1 MDHNVTIGA
10 KVKAFR
16 TAKKYTLKQL
26 SEESGLSIGFLSQL
40 ERGLSSIAIDSLAK
54 LATILGVS
62 LSSFF
67 DSSADQEK
75 SPVSRSFAMHCSQI
89 ERFRLVTRLGN
100 AILSNGGEVFRAEQA
115 MEYAAR
121 ALRLEAFNA
130 YVIANGIFSNV
141 VIDGRFYSSRIC
153 HVPLAPTILC
163 RVDALN
169 DLSRKIAAGK
179 CGPYEMRMRLE
190 QIEQMKV
197 IENRGKVLAAGIGSA
212 GFCYLFQGSLR
223 DTAAAFVTGVLLYLF
238 LLYAAPR
245 FSSSRMMQTIMTS
258 SVLALCC
265 CFLCWIG
272 LGESLDH
279 VMIGAVFTLAPGVP
293 LTNSIRNFLENDYL
307 SGLIRF
313 VDAFLTAGCI
323 AIGVGVALRFWM
335 FAMGGM
341 L

>member
-1 MDHNVTIGA
+1 MKEIVRA
-10 KVKAFR
+10 
-16 TAKKYTLKQL
+16 
-26 SEESGLSIGFLSQL
+26 SI
-40 ERGLSSIAIDSLAK
+40 ED
-54 LATILGVS
+54 
-62 LSSFF
+62 
-67 DSSADQEK
+67 
-75 SPVSRSFAMHCSQI
+75 CSQI

-223 DTAAAFVTGVLLYLF
+223 DTAAAFVTGVLLYYTQLRAF
-238 LLYAAPR
+238 PR
-245 FSSSRMMQTIMTS
+245 
-258 SVLALCC
+258 
-265 CFLCWIG
+265 
-272 LGESLDH
+272 
-279 VMIGAVFTLAPGVP
+279 PG
-293 LTNSIRNFLENDYL
+293 
-307 SGLIRF
+307 
-313 VDAFLTAGCI
+313 
-323 AIGVGVALRFWM
+323 
-335 FAMGGM
+335 
-341 L
+341 

>member
-1 MDHNVTIGA
+1 MKEIVRA
-10 KVKAFR
+10 
-16 TAKKYTLKQL
+16 
-26 SEESGLSIGFLSQL
+26 SI
-40 ERGLSSIAIDSLAK
+40 ED
-54 LATILGVS
+54 
-62 LSSFF
+62 
-67 DSSADQEK
+67 
-75 SPVSRSFAMHCSQI
+75 CSQI

-169 DLSRKIAAGK
+169 DLSRKIVAGK

>member
-1 MDHNVTIGA
+1 M
-10 KVKAFR
+10 
-16 TAKKYTLKQL
+16 
-26 SEESGLSIGFLSQL
+26 
-40 ERGLSSIAIDSLAK
+40 
-54 LATILGVS
+54 
-62 LSSFF
+62 
-67 DSSADQEK
+67 
-75 SPVSRSFAMHCSQI
+75 
-89 ERFRLVTRLGN
+89 
-100 AILSNGGEVFRAEQA
+100 
-115 MEYAAR
+115 
-121 ALRLEAFNA
+121 
-130 YVIANGIFSNV
+130 
-141 VIDGRFYSSRIC
+141 
-153 HVPLAPTILC
+153 
-163 RVDALN
+163 
-169 DLSRKIAAGK
+169 
-179 CGPYEMRMRLE
+179 
-190 QIEQMKV
+190 
-197 IENRGKVLAAGIGSA
+197 
-212 GFCYLFQGSLR
+212 
-223 DTAAAFVTGVLLYLF
+223 LLYLF

-279 VMIGAVFTLAPGVP
+279 VMIGAVFTLATGVP

>member
-1 MDHNVTIGA
+1 
-10 KVKAFR
+10 
-16 TAKKYTLKQL
+16 
-26 SEESGLSIGFLSQL
+26 
-40 ERGLSSIAIDSLAK
+40 
-54 LATILGVS
+54 
-62 LSSFF
+62 
-67 DSSADQEK
+67 
-75 SPVSRSFAMHCSQI
+75 
-89 ERFRLVTRLGN
+89 
-100 AILSNGGEVFRAEQA
+100 

-153 HVPLAPTILC
+153 YVPLAPTILC

-190 QIEQMKV
+190 QIEHMKV
-197 IENRGKVLAAGIGSA
+197 LENRGKVLAAGIGSA

-223 DTAAAFVTGVLLYLF
+223 DTAAAFVAGVLLYLF

-265 CFLCWIG
+265 CLLCWIG

-293 LTNSIRNFLENDYL
+293 LTNSIRNFL
-307 SGLIRF
+307 
-313 VDAFLTAGCI
+313 
-323 AIGVGVALRFWM
+323 
-335 FAMGGM
+335 
-341 L
+341 

>member
-1 MDHNVTIGA
+1 MEKTVRASIEECP
-10 KVKAFR
+10 
-16 TAKKYTLKQL
+16 QL
-26 SEESGLSIGFLSQL
+26 
-40 ERGLSSIAIDSLAK
+40 
-54 LATILGVS
+54 
-62 LSSFF
+62 
-67 DSSADQEK
+67 
-75 SPVSRSFAMHCSQI
+75 

-115 MEYAAR
+115 MRYAAR
-121 ALRLEAFNA
+121 ALQLEAFNA

-169 DLSRKIAAGK
+169 DLSRAIAAGN
-179 CGPYEMRMRLE
+179 CSPEEIRERLDA
-190 QIEQMKV
+190 IEQMQV
-197 IENRGKVLAAGIGSA
+197 VGNRGKILAAGLGSA
-212 GFCYLFQGSLR
+212 GFCYLFRGSLR
-223 DTAAAFVTGVLLYLF
+223 DTVAAFLTGVVLYLF

-258 SVLALCC
+258 TVLAFSCCLLCR
-265 CFLCWIG
+265 IG

-323 AIGVGVALRFWM
+323 AIGVGAALRIWM
-335 FAMGGM
+335 FAMGGV

>member
-1 MDHNVTIGA
+1 MKEIVRA
-10 KVKAFR
+10 
-16 TAKKYTLKQL
+16 
-26 SEESGLSIGFLSQL
+26 SI
-40 ERGLSSIAIDSLAK
+40 ED
-54 LATILGVS
+54 
-62 LSSFF
+62 
-67 DSSADQEK
+67 
-75 SPVSRSFAMHCSQI
+75 CSQI

-153 HVPLAPTILC
+153 YVPLAPTILC

-190 QIEQMKV
+190 QIEHMKV
-197 IENRGKVLAAGIGSA
+197 LENRGKVLAAGIGSA

-223 DTAAAFVTGVLLYLF
+223 DTAAAFVAGVLLYLF

-265 CFLCWIG
+265 CLLCWIG
-272 LGESLDH
+272 LEKAWIMS
-279 VMIGAVFTLAPGVP
+279 
-293 LTNSIRNFLENDYL
+293 
-307 SGLIRF
+307 
-313 VDAFLTAGCI
+313 
-323 AIGVGVALRFWM
+323 
-335 FAMGGM
+335 
-341 L
+341 

>member
-1 MDHNVTIGA
+1 M
-10 KVKAFR
+10 
-16 TAKKYTLKQL
+16 
-26 SEESGLSIGFLSQL
+26 
-40 ERGLSSIAIDSLAK
+40 
-54 LATILGVS
+54 
-62 LSSFF
+62 
-67 DSSADQEK
+67 
-75 SPVSRSFAMHCSQI
+75 
-89 ERFRLVTRLGN
+89 
-100 AILSNGGEVFRAEQA
+100 
-115 MEYAAR
+115 
-121 ALRLEAFNA
+121 
-130 YVIANGIFSNV
+130 IANGIFSNV

-153 HVPLAPTILC
+153 YVPLAPTILC

-190 QIEQMKV
+190 QIEHMKV
-197 IENRGKVLAAGIGSA
+197 LENRGKVLAAGIGSA

-265 CFLCWIG
+265 CLLCWIG

>member
-1 MDHNVTIGA
+1 MKEAV
-10 KVKAFR
+10 R
-16 TAKKYTLKQL
+16 T
-26 SEESGLSIGFLSQL
+26 SIEE
-40 ERGLSSIAIDSLAK
+40 
-54 LATILGVS
+54 
-62 LSSFF
+62 
-67 DSSADQEK
+67 
-75 SPVSRSFAMHCSQI
+75 CSQI

-121 ALRLEAFNA
+121 ALRLEAFSA

-169 DLSRKIAAGK
+169 ELSRKVAAGK
-179 CGPYEMRMRLE
+179 CGPYEMRMRLD
-190 QIEQMKV
+190 QIEQMEV
-197 IENRGKVLAAGIGSA
+197 IGNKGKILAAGVGSA
-212 GFCYLFQGSLR
+212 GFCYLFRGSLW
-223 DTAAAFVTGVLLYLF
+223 DTAAAFVTGVLLYVF

-258 SVLALCC
+258 GVLAFCS
-265 CFLCWIG
+265 CFLCRIG
-272 LGESLDH
+272 MGENLDH

-323 AIGVGVALRFWM
+323 AIGVGTALRLWM
-335 FAMGGM
+335 FATGGVI
-341 L
+341 

>member
-1 MDHNVTIGA
+1 
-10 KVKAFR
+10 
-16 TAKKYTLKQL
+16 
-26 SEESGLSIGFLSQL
+26 
-40 ERGLSSIAIDSLAK
+40 
-54 LATILGVS
+54 
-62 LSSFF
+62 
-67 DSSADQEK
+67 
-75 SPVSRSFAMHCSQI
+75 
-89 ERFRLVTRLGN
+89 
-100 AILSNGGEVFRAEQA
+100 

-153 HVPLAPTILC
+153 YVPLAPTILC

-190 QIEQMKV
+190 QIEHMKV
-197 IENRGKVLAAGIGSA
+197 LENRGKVLAAGIGSA

-223 DTAAAFVTGVLLYLF
+223 DTAAAFVAGVLLYLF
-238 LLYAAPR
+238 LLSAAPR

-265 CFLCWIG
+265 CLLCWIG

>member
-1 MDHNVTIGA
+1 MKEIVRA
-10 KVKAFR
+10 
-16 TAKKYTLKQL
+16 
-26 SEESGLSIGFLSQL
+26 SI
-40 ERGLSSIAIDSLAK
+40 ED
-54 LATILGVS
+54 
-62 LSSFF
+62 
-67 DSSADQEK
+67 
-75 SPVSRSFAMHCSQI
+75 CSQI

-130 YVIANGIFSNV
+130 YVIANGMFSNV

-153 HVPLAPTILC
+153 YVPLAPTILC

-190 QIEQMKV
+190 QIEHMKV
-197 IENRGKVLAAGIGSA
+197 LENRGKVLAAGIGSA

-223 DTAAAFVTGVLLYLF
+223 DTAAAFVAGVLLYLF

-265 CFLCWIG
+265 CLLCWIE

-335 FAMGGM
+335 FAMGGV

>member
-1 MDHNVTIGA
+1 MIC
-10 KVKAFR
+10 R
-16 TAKKYTLKQL
+16 
-26 SEESGLSIGFLSQL
+26 
-40 ERGLSSIAIDSLAK
+40 ERLRR
-54 LATILGVS
+54 V
-62 LSSFF
+62 
-67 DSSADQEK
+67 
-75 SPVSRSFAMHCSQI
+75 
-89 ERFRLVTRLGN
+89 N
-100 AILSNGGEVFRAEQA
+100 AVL
-115 MEYAAR
+115 M
-121 ALRLEAFNA
+121 
-130 YVIANGIFSNV
+130 
-141 VIDGRFYSSRIC
+141 
-153 HVPLAPTILC
+153 
-163 RVDALN
+163 RVL
-169 DLSRKIAAGK
+169 
-179 CGPYEMRMRLE
+179 
-190 QIEQMKV
+190 
-197 IENRGKVLAAGIGSA
+197 ENRGKVLAAGIGSA

-223 DTAAAFVTGVLLYLF
+223 DTAAAFVAGVLLYLF

-265 CFLCWIG
+265 CLLCWIG

>member
-1 MDHNVTIGA
+1 MKEIVRA
-10 KVKAFR
+10 
-16 TAKKYTLKQL
+16 
-26 SEESGLSIGFLSQL
+26 SI
-40 ERGLSSIAIDSLAK
+40 ED
-54 LATILGVS
+54 
-62 LSSFF
+62 
-67 DSSADQEK
+67 
-75 SPVSRSFAMHCSQI
+75 CSQI

-223 DTAAAFVTGVLLYLF
+223 GICDGRAAVFVPFIRSSALFLVPDDADDHDEQRACIVLLF
-238 LLYAAPR
+238 
-245 FSSSRMMQTIMTS
+245 
-258 SVLALCC
+258 SVLDRAGRKPGSCHDRSC
-265 CFLCWIG
+265 V
-272 LGESLDH
+272 H
-279 VMIGAVFTLAPGVP
+279 AGARGAADQFDPKFFGK
-293 LTNSIRNFLENDYL
+293 
-307 SGLIRF
+307 
-313 VDAFLTAGCI
+313 
-323 AIGVGVALRFWM
+323 
-335 FAMGGM
+335 
-341 L
+341 

>member
-1 MDHNVTIGA
+1 MKEIVRA
-10 KVKAFR
+10 
-16 TAKKYTLKQL
+16 
-26 SEESGLSIGFLSQL
+26 SI
-40 ERGLSSIAIDSLAK
+40 ED
-54 LATILGVS
+54 
-62 LSSFF
+62 
-67 DSSADQEK
+67 
-75 SPVSRSFAMHCSQI
+75 CSQI

-238 LLYAAPR
+238 LFIR
-245 FSSSRMMQTIMTS
+245 SSALFLVPDDADDHDEQRACIVLLF
-258 SVLALCC
+258 SVLDRAGRKPGSCHDRSC
-265 CFLCWIG
+265 V
-272 LGESLDH
+272 H
-279 VMIGAVFTLAPGVP
+279 AGA
-293 LTNSIRNFLENDYL
+293 
-307 SGLIRF
+307 
-313 VDAFLTAGCI
+313 
-323 AIGVGVALRFWM
+323 
-335 FAMGGM
+335 GGAADQFDPEFFGK
-341 L
+341 

>member
-1 MDHNVTIGA
+1 MKEIVRA
-10 KVKAFR
+10 
-16 TAKKYTLKQL
+16 
-26 SEESGLSIGFLSQL
+26 SI
-40 ERGLSSIAIDSLAK
+40 ED
-54 LATILGVS
+54 
-62 LSSFF
+62 
-67 DSSADQEK
+67 
-75 SPVSRSFAMHCSQI
+75 CSQI

-121 ALRLEAFNA
+121 ALRLEA
-130 YVIANGIFSNV
+130 
-141 VIDGRFYSSRIC
+141 
-153 HVPLAPTILC
+153 C

-190 QIEQMKV
+190 QIEHMKV
-197 IENRGKVLAAGIGSA
+197 LENRGKVLAAGIGSA

-223 DTAAAFVTGVLLYLF
+223 DTAAAFVAGVLLYLF

-265 CFLCWIG
+265 CLLCWIG

>member
-1 MDHNVTIGA
+1 MKEIVRA
-10 KVKAFR
+10 
-16 TAKKYTLKQL
+16 
-26 SEESGLSIGFLSQL
+26 SI
-40 ERGLSSIAIDSLAK
+40 ED
-54 LATILGVS
+54 
-62 LSSFF
+62 
-67 DSSADQEK
+67 
-75 SPVSRSFAMHCSQI
+75 CSQI

-190 QIEQMKV
+190 QIEHMKV
-197 IENRGKVLAAGIGSA
+197 LENRGKVLAAGIGSA

-245 FSSSRMMQTIMTS
+245 FSSSRMMQTIMT
-258 SVLALCC
+258 
-265 CFLCWIG
+265 
-272 LGESLDH
+272 SLDH